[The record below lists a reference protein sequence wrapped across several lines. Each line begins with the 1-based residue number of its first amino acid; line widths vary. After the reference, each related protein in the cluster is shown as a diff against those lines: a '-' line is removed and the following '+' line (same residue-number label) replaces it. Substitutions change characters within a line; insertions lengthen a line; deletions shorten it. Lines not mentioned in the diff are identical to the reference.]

1 MLQAVT
7 KRSREESLESLPSNL
22 SEAFKGSITRI
33 LQQPNAMSELAKKI
47 IPWVHFAE
55 RPLTVDELASSL
67 AIKDDDTFFNSRGM
81 PDPDIL
87 LHCCHGLVVIDQ
99 ETSTIR
105 LVHYSLA
112 EYLSNQE
119 ELFGSDQRQWHDR
132 IATVCLR
139 VLNFSP
145 DSHTEDIPLNY
156 AATQWGHHLRKC
168 DQTPG
173 IAFDMA
179 KQYLDI
185 NCQNHINDFAGLDL
199 LWDFMYKVRF
209 RRERT
214 PGKYPFA
221 HMSAFFGLDKIILQS
236 SWTVSDLNSKDAAGR
251 TPLAWAAELGYH
263 AAVMALIQKGATAL
277 NSTDDFNLSPLIL
290 AAVGGHRAVGQT
302 LIEKGAAPNFSSS
315 FQRTASLW
323 AAEEHGNNDTL
334 GMLAERSAA
343 SGSAASLGTLMR
355 DAVRRGH
362 KSAVETLIA
371 KGAAIDSVDDSG
383 RTALTLAVY
392 SGNEDMVEMLVE
404 KGAGL
409 DVVDDAGRTPLVW
422 AIRTGNDTLVRT
434 LVEKGAAINSANMFG
449 KTVLMEAV
457 ESGKDT
463 ITRIL
468 TERHDLALDA
478 ADMSGK
484 TALMLAAETGKD
496 TMARI
501 LTEKGAA
508 LDVVNALDQT
518 ALMVA
523 AENGCNSVVGVL
535 IEKGADVNFTNDFG
549 ETALTYAEIEGH
561 HSVVETL
568 TANGARILEA

>member
-67 AIKDDDTFFNSRGM
+67 SIKDDDTFFNSRGM

-87 LHCCHGLVVIDQ
+87 LHCCYGLVVIDQ

-119 ELFGSDQRQWHDR
+119 ELFGSDQRQWHDQ

-139 VLNFSP
+139 FLNFSP
-145 DSHTEDIPLNY
+145 ESHTEDIPLNY
-156 AATQWGHHLRKC
+156 AATQWGHHLRKS

-173 IAFDMA
+173 VAFDMA

-185 NCQNHINDFAGLDL
+185 NCQNHINDFAGLNL
-199 LWDFMYKVRF
+199 LCDFMYKVRF

-251 TPLAWAAELGYH
+251 TPLAWAAESGYH

-277 NSTDDFNLSPLIL
+277 NSMDDFNLSPLIL
-290 AAVGGHRAVGQT
+290 AAVGGHHAVGQT
-302 LIEKGAAPNFSSS
+302 LIERGAAPNFRSS
-315 FQRTASLW
+315 FQRTASIW
-323 AAEEHGNNDTL
+323 AAEEHGNND
-334 GMLAERSAA
+334 MLAMLAGRSSA
-343 SGSAASLGTLMR
+343 SGSAGSLGTLMR
-355 DAVRRGH
+355 DAVRRGN
-362 KSAVETLIA
+362 KSMVETLIE

-392 SGNEDMVEMLVE
+392 RGNEDMVEMLVE

-409 DVVDDAGRTPLVW
+409 DVVDDSGRTPLVW

-434 LVEKGAAINSANMFG
+434 LLEKGAPINSANMFG

-463 ITRIL
+463 MTRIL

-501 LTEKGAA
+501 LTEKGAV

-523 AENGCNSVVGVL
+523 AENGCNNVVEVL

-549 ETALTYAEIEGH
+549 ETALTYAEMEGH

-568 TANGARILEA
+568 TANGARIVEV